1 MNMNIGQI
9 IEDVLHGGDKMHTI
23 PGLIQ
28 GSDQW
33 KEFRRFRRDFLV
45 ASEAPVIM
53 GDSPHMTRTE
63 LLNLKTTGD
72 EKEINEWVERFIFAK
87 GHEYEAAA
95 LPIAQ
100 ARMGQELYPI
110 TGVRQID
117 GLMMLASFDG
127 ATMFEDDSWEHK
139 TLNEKLR
146 AFFDGLEAGA
156 ELPLMY
162 VWQLEH
168 QMLVLGT
175 DSCVFAASLGTE
187 DTYNEFRY
195 ESSPERREQLIE
207 GWKLFLKDLG
217 SHTVREPEA
226 EIIPAAQTQLPAVS
240 VRLDGQIAVISN
252 LDKFGAALTDYVDQL
267 NLEPETD
274 QEFADLEAACKNLKK
289 SEEALAQAEDSALA
303 QMDDVEQMR
312 RAVAQYREVA
322 RQARLSGEK
331 AVKAQKQA
339 IKIKIA
345 YEAKAQFDE
354 HIATLNKAL
363 GGEYM
368 PAIPTDFNGAMKNK
382 RTVDSLRSAANDECA
397 RARIEANRI
406 AQRIEA
412 NLEALQTVASAHQF
426 LFADKVQL
434 VQQHEPE
441 ALQAIVKQRVAE
453 HEEAERKREEQIRA
467 EERAK
472 AEREAE
478 EKQRREAEEKAR
490 AEPEANQREKWA
502 DLEQARLMQNAG
514 ITSSEGMRNAAAPER
529 PSDAEIIELVANH
542 YGVHVA
548 TAISWVNGMDTLKA
562 GEELGL
568 TA

>member
-1 MNMNIGQI
+1 MTAM
-9 IEDVLHGGDKMHTI
+9 LTI
-23 PGLIQ
+23 TGLIQ
-28 GSDQW
+28 GSLEW
-33 KEFRRFRRDFLV
+33 KEFRESHLV

-53 GDSPHMTRTE
+53 GDSPHMKRDE

-72 EKEINEWVERFIFAK
+72 EKEINEWVEKFVFAK
-87 GHEYEAAA
+87 GHEYEALAR
-95 LPIAQ
+95 PIAEE
-100 ARMGQELYPI
+100 RKGESLFPV
-110 TGVRQID
+110 TGTRVVD
-117 GLMMLASFDG
+117 GLKMLASFDG
-127 ATMFEDDSWEHK
+127 VTMFEGDHWEHK
-139 TLNEKLR
+139 SLNEKLR
-146 AFFDGLEAGA
+146 AFFEHGG

-175 DSCVFAASLGTE
+175 ESCIFSASDGTE
-187 DTYNEFRY
+187 ENYFEVRY
-195 ESSPERREQLIE
+195 QSIPERREQLIE
-207 GWKLFLKDLG
+207 GWKLFLKDWK
-217 SHTVREPEA
+217 SHVVREPET
-226 EIIPAAQTQLPAVS
+226 EVIPAAQTQLPAVS

-252 LDKFGAALTDYVDQL
+252 LDKFGTALTAYVEQL

-289 SEEALAQAEDSALA
+289 AEEALQAAEDNALA
-303 QMDDVEQMR
+303 QMAAVEEMR
-312 RAVAQYREVA
+312 RTKAHYYEIS
-322 RQARLSGEK
+322 RQARLAGEK

-345 YEAKAQFDE
+345 HEAKAQFDE

-363 GGEYM
+363 GGDYM
-368 PAIPTDFNGAMKNK
+368 PAIATDFNGAMKNK

-406 AQRIEA
+406 AGRIEA
-412 NLEALQTVASAHQF
+412 NLETLQTVASAHQF

-490 AEPEANQREKWA
+490 AEPEAAQQEKWA

-514 ITSSEGMRNAAAPER
+514 ITSSEGMRNAAAPAR

-548 TAISWVNGMDTLKA
+548 TAISWMNDMNALQA
-562 GEELGL
+562 GEELVL

>member
-1 MNMNIGQI
+1 MTAMQ
-9 IEDVLHGGDKMHTI
+9 TI
-23 PGLIQ
+23 TGLIQ
-28 GSDQW
+28 GSPEW
-33 KEFRRFRRDFLV
+33 KELRKSHLV

-53 GDSPHMTRTE
+53 GASPHMKRDE

-72 EKEINEWVERFIFAK
+72 EKEINEWVEKFIFAK
-87 GHEYEAAA
+87 GHEYEAQAR
-95 LPIAQ
+95 PIAE
-100 ARMGQELYPI
+100 ARKGEDLFPI
-110 TGVRQID
+110 IGVREVD
-117 GLMMLASFDG
+117 GLKLLASFDG

-139 TLNEKLR
+139 TLSNELR
-146 AFFDGLEAGA
+146 KVFAG
-156 ELPLMY
+156 EVDLGPLWY
-162 VWQLEH
+162 WQLEH
-168 QMLVLGT
+168 QMLVMRT
-175 DSCVFAASLGTE
+175 DSCIFAASLGTDE
-187 DTYNEFRY
+187 TYHEMRY
-195 ESSPERREQLIE
+195 ESVPERREQLIE
-207 GWKLFLKDLG
+207 GWKLFLKDLE
-217 SHTVREPEA
+217 SHVVRESEA
-226 EIIPAAQTQLPAVS
+226 EVIPAAQTQLPAVS

-252 LDKFGAALTDYVDQL
+252 LDKFGTALTAYVEQL

-289 SEEALAQAEDSALA
+289 AEEALQAAEDNALA
-303 QMDDVEQMR
+303 QMAAVEEMR
-312 RAVAQYREVA
+312 RTKAHYYEIS
-322 RQARLSGEK
+322 RQARLAGEK

-345 YEAKAQFDE
+345 HEAKAQFDE

-363 GGEYM
+363 GGDYM
-368 PAIPTDFNGAMKNK
+368 PAIATDFNGAMKNK

-406 AQRIEA
+406 AGRIEA
-412 NLEALQTVASAHQF
+412 NLETLQTVASAHQF

-490 AEPEANQREKWA
+490 AEPEAAQQEKWA

-514 ITSSEGMRNAAAPER
+514 ITSSEGMRNAAAPAR

-548 TAISWVNGMDTLKA
+548 TAISWMNDMNALQA
-562 GEELGL
+562 GEELVL

>member
-1 MNMNIGQI
+1 MTAMQ
-9 IEDVLHGGDKMHTI
+9 TI
-23 PGLIQ
+23 TGLIQ
-28 GSDQW
+28 GSPEW
-33 KEFRRFRRDFLV
+33 KEFRESHLV

-53 GDSPHMTRTE
+53 GDSPHMKRDE

-72 EKEINEWVERFIFAK
+72 EKEINEWVEKFVFAK
-87 GHEYEAAA
+87 GHEYEALAR
-95 LPIAQ
+95 PIAE
-100 ARMGQELYPI
+100 ARKGEDLFPV
-110 TGVRQID
+110 TGTREVS
-117 GLMMLASFDG
+117 GLKLLASFDG
-127 ATMFEDDSWEHK
+127 ITMFEDDSWEHK
-139 TLNEKLR
+139 SLNEKLR
-146 AFFDGLEAGA
+146 AFFEHGG

-175 DSCVFAASLGTE
+175 ESCIFAASDGTE
-187 DTYNEFRY
+187 ENYFEVRY
-195 ESSPERREQLIE
+195 QSNPERREQLIE
-207 GWKLFLKDLG
+207 GWKLFLKDLE

-226 EIIPAAQTQLPAVS
+226 EVIPAAQTQLPAVS

-252 LDKFGAALTDYVDQL
+252 LDKFGTALTAYVEQL

-345 YEAKAQFDE
+345 HEAKAQFDE

-363 GGEYM
+363 GGEYL
-368 PAIPTDFNGAMKNK
+368 PSIPTDFNGAMKNK
-382 RTVDSLRSAANDECA
+382 RTVDSLRSAASDECA

-406 AQRIEA
+406 AQRIEE

-441 ALQAIVKQRVAE
+441 ALQAIVKQRVAD

-490 AEPEANQREKWA
+490 AESEALEAEKPLLAARAESEANQREKWA

-514 ITSSEGMRNAAAPER
+514 MASSEGMRNAFAPAR
-529 PSDAEIIELVANH
+529 PSDAEIIELVASH

-548 TAISWVNGMDTLKA
+548 TAISWVNDMDTLKA

>member
-1 MNMNIGQI
+1 MNI
-9 IEDVLHGGDKMHTI
+9 LN
-23 PGLIQ
+23 IQ
-28 GSDQW
+28 QGTQEW
-33 KEFRRFRRDFLV
+33 LEIRAKRFT
-45 ASEAPVIM
+45 ASEAPAMMRASKYLSRDDLLHQKATGETPEVSAATQAIFNRGHAAEESARHIAERIV
-53 GDSPHMTRTE
+53 GDDLFPCTCEDSDGW
-63 LLNLKTTGD
+63 LL
-72 EKEINEWVERFIFAK
+72 AS
-87 GHEYEAAA
+87 
-95 LPIAQ
+95 
-100 ARMGQELYPI
+100 M
-110 TGVRQID
+110 D
-117 GLMMLASFDG
+117 GLDMAGRYGF
-127 ATMFEDDSWEHK
+127 EHK
-139 TLNEKLR
+139 LINNDLRQATAETLDDHYKWQMDQQL
-146 AFFDGLEAGA
+146 LVTGA
-156 ELPLMY
+156 EKILFM
-162 VWQLEH
+162 
-168 QMLVLGT
+168 
-175 DSCVFAASLGTE
+175 ASDGTE
-187 DTYNEFRY
+187 DDCVWFWY
-195 ESSPERREQLIE
+195 ERDEARIAELIE
-207 GWKLFLKDLG
+207 GWKQFEKDLE
-217 SHTVREPEA
+217 TYQPREPEQ
-226 EIIPAAQTQLPAVS
+226 EIIPAAQAQLPTVS

-252 LDKFGAALTDYVDQL
+252 LDKFGTALTAYVEQL

-322 RQARLSGEK
+322 RQARLAGEK

-345 YEAKAQFDE
+345 HEAKAQFDE

-363 GGEYM
+363 GGDYM
-368 PAIPTDFNGAMKNK
+368 PAIATDFNGAMKNK

-529 PSDAEIIELVANH
+529 PSDAEIIKLVANH

>member
-1 MNMNIGQI
+1 MKILTLVQGTPEWHEHRATARNASDASAVMGESPYKTRTQLMNERATGVTPDISPELQKRFDRGHAIEELARPIAEAVIG
-9 IEDVLHGGDKMHTI
+9 DDLY
-23 PGLIQ
+23 
-28 GSDQW
+28 
-33 KEFRRFRRDFLV
+33 
-45 ASEAPVIM
+45 PVI
-53 GDSPHMTRTE
+53 GTDDNDYLS
-63 LLNLKTTGD
+63 
-72 EKEINEWVERFIFAK
+72 
-87 GHEYEAAA
+87 
-95 LPIAQ
+95 
-100 ARMGQELYPI
+100 
-110 TGVRQID
+110 
-117 GLMMLASFDG
+117 ASFDG
-127 ATMFEDDSWEHK
+127 LTMDGSIAWECKTANKAKLEEATIGDIPAADFWQCVQQLLVSGA
-139 TLNEKLR
+139 EKLMYTLSDGTEEGSTHIWLTR
-146 AFFDGLEAGA
+146 EHAADFFD
-156 ELPLMY
+156 ELI
-162 VWQLEH
+162 
-168 QMLVLGT
+168 
-175 DSCVFAASLGTE
+175 
-187 DTYNEFRY
+187 R
-195 ESSPERREQLIE
+195 
-207 GWKLFLKDLG
+207 GWKQFDEDLE

-252 LDKFGAALTDYVDQL
+252 LDRFGAALTDYVDQL

-322 RQARLSGEK
+322 RQARLTGEK

-345 YEAKAQFDE
+345 HEAKAQFDE

-363 GGEYM
+363 GGQYM
-368 PAIPTDFNGAMKNK
+368 PTIATDFNGAMKNK

-406 AQRIEA
+406 AQRIEK

-490 AEPEANQREKWA
+490 AESEALEAAKPSLAARAEPEAAQQEKWA

-529 PSDAEIIELVANH
+529 PSDAEIIEIVANH

-548 TAISWVNGMDTLKA
+548 TAISWLNGIDTLQA